1 MKAMLDGIN
10 LYELAVQVV
19 VEAPD
24 IQLKFRMYPEVASAR
39 KVRIEGWDRVRAI
52 ELVNG
57 AWAILGVLAT
67 ELEMQA
73 REEGEPTSMSEPER
87 RRQWD
92 ALDREYA
99 RLIGRRVDAV
109 PAFR

>member
-1 MKAMLDGIN
+1 MTAPACRLP
-10 LYELAVQVV
+10 AT
-19 VEAPD
+19 EAAIADVPA
-24 IQLKFRMYPEVASAR
+24 FAWVEVAEWVTYLLSREPLRSA
-39 KVRIEGWDRVRAI
+39 KGWEAHR
-52 ELVNG
+52 
-57 AWAILGVLAT
+57 AILGVLAT